1 MTGYGA
7 DVRLDGSRDVV
18 AAASGGLEQISG
30 PALVAQDVGEELA
43 IPRGSLP
50 WDRTAGSD
58 LLLWLND
65 RSPRDY
71 EVEGELRRVALR
83 DPRVDAA
90 TVSADGDG
98 AGGYLLRFRVI
109 GSVAEQVLRFDLPG
123 VERAHG

>member
-1 MTGYGA
+1 MTGFGA
-7 DVRLDGSRDVV
+7 DVRLDGSRDAV
-18 AAASGGLEQISG
+18 AAASGDLEQISG
-30 PALVAQDVGEELA
+30 PALVAQDVAEELA

-90 TVSADGDG
+90 TVSASRDG
-98 AGGYLLRFRVI
+98 GGYLLRFRAL
-109 GSVAEQVLRFDLPG
+109 GSVAEQVLRFDLPDL
-123 VERAHG
+123 ERAHG

>member
-1 MTGYGA
+1 MIDYGA
-7 DVRLDGSRDVV
+7 DIRLDGGRD
-18 AAASGGLEQISG
+18 ALADAGGDLARIDG
-30 PALVAQDVGEELA
+30 PALVAQDVAEELA

-90 TVSADGDG
+90 TVSAARDGD
-98 AGGYLLRFRVI
+98 GYLLRFRAL
-109 GSVAEQVLRFDLPG
+109 GSVEELALRFDLPG
-123 VERAHG
+123 VERNV

>member
-1 MTGYGA
+1 MIDYGA
-7 DVRLDGSRDVV
+7 DVRLDGSRDALAD
-18 AAASGGLEQISG
+18 AAGDLARIDG
-30 PALVAQDVGEELA
+30 PALVAQDVAEELA

-50 WDRTAGSD
+50 WDRAAGSD

-90 TVSADGDG
+90 TVVAARDG
-98 AGGYLLRFRVI
+98 AGYLLRFRVI
-109 GSVAEQVLRFDLPG
+109 GSVEEMALRFDLPG
-123 VERAHG
+123 VERT